1 MPKPL
6 EDKTTTRS
14 KRSVKKIYRKM
25 QEDIAKSMCL
35 DEMDYPF
42 LKREWID
49 NEIGI
54 FVVY

>member
-1 MPKPL
+1 
-6 EDKTTTRS
+6 
-14 KRSVKKIYRKM
+14 M

-35 DEMDYPF
+35 EEMDYPF

-54 FVVY
+54 FVIY